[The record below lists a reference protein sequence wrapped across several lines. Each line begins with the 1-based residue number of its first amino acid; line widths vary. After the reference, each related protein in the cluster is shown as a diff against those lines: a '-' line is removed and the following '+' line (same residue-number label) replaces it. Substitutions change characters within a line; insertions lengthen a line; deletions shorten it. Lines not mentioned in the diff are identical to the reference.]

1 MAKARKFVSRKK
13 RKEIQE
19 QRERRQEN
27 MVREHQRFQAEQSS
41 SSTTGEKQIV
51 QIPESATVGEF
62 AEILGL
68 PVVRV
73 ISQLMKNGIMA
84 AITARIDF
92 DTMAIVAD
100 ELGYTAEAETAAA
113 PSHLDGMEVPAIEG
127 KSVRPPVVTIMGHV
141 DHGKTSL
148 LDYIRKAKVAAGE
161 HGGITQHIGAYQAEV
176 EYEGKDRTITFL
188 DTPGHEAFTA
198 LRSHGAQV
206 TDIVV
211 LVVAA
216 DDGIK
221 PQTIEAINHA
231 KSAGVPILVAITKID
246 LPSANI
252 DRVKQQLV
260 EHDLI
265 PEEWGGKTIMT
276 GVSSVTGDGI
286 QQLLEYIVL
295 TADLKNYSANPDT
308 SAQGVVIESHQEV
321 GLGPVATLL
330 VQNGTLHVGDIVVLG
345 KTYGKVRSMMNYRGE
360 RLEVAT
366 PSTPVKVSGLIAVP
380 EFGDSFAIASSEK
393 QARELVEK
401 AATGS
406 VRRGLS
412 DISRAIAEGRTD
424 KLKLVVKADT
434 QGSIEALRAAIT
446 KIEKPGVSAM
456 ILHSGIGDVTLSD
469 IQLAAASDA
478 IVVGFQVSLPAPI
491 KKSAQNIGVSVFT
504 YKIIYDLLDQ
514 IEKIMSGLVRTTKIK
529 VERGRLNVK
538 KIFRATK
545 DLQIVGGEITKGV
558 ALAKA
563 FVRLE
568 RSGEAIAEGKM
579 VSLQKG
585 PEAVNELEA
594 GQECGLSLSIN
605 EKLQPGDTI
614 VFLVEEEVIAAEHET
629 TE

>member
-41 SSTTGEKQIV
+41 SSTTGEKQII
-51 QIPESATVGEF
+51 QIPDSATVGEF

-73 ISQLMKNGIMA
+73 ISQLMKNGIIA

-100 ELGYTAEAETAAA
+100 ELGYTAEAETAPT
-113 PSHLDGMEVPAIEG
+113 PSPLDGMEVPVIEG

-176 EYEGKDRTITFL
+176 EYEGKDRTVTFL

-231 KSAGVPILVAITKID
+231 KSAGVSILVAITKID

-295 TADLKNYSANPDT
+295 TADLKNYTANPDT
-308 SAQGVVIESHQEV
+308 SAQGVVIESHQEI

-401 AATGS
+401 ATTSS

-456 ILHSGIGDVTLSD
+456 ILHSGVGDITLSD

-491 KKSAQNIGVSVFT
+491 KRSAQNIGVSVFT

-529 VERGRLNVK
+529 VERGRLSVK

-568 RSGEAIAEGKM
+568 RNGEAIAEGKM

-614 VFLVEEEVIAAEHET
+614 VFLVEEEVIAAEHEA